1 MNKLSR
7 LCYTLVNYWQLGGV
21 CKCVDNPKAL
31 YMDGKKRHSNP
42 HNGKHGQVYL
52 D

>member
-21 CKCVDNPKAL
+21 CKCMDNPKAL
-31 YMDGKKRHSNP
+31 YMDEEEALKPS
-42 HNGKHGQVYL
+42 QWQAWSSL
-52 D
+52 S